1 MGKRFLL
8 VLLAFLVITG
18 FAWSGGNEEESG
30 EATMA
35 PAEATVSGDLKESPM
50 LAARVAAG
58 DLPPLAERIPEEP
71 FIVGPGVLMPE
82 EDLDWEVGRFGGT
95 MRVVRNSPNW
105 DASVFIQND
114 TAFLDIQGLNAD
126 VLAPAV
132 VKDFLVSDDQTEFTF
147 ILRKGMK
154 WSDGMPVTTEDVRFT
169 WEDFLLNE
177 QLTPVLPAWMKAGSS
192 GTGKPME
199 LDIIDEFS
207 FKLTFE
213 SPYGGFPVQMA
224 IAGWRGYTEL
234 LKPAHFLKDYHPKY
248 TPLDKLEPLIAAEEL
263 SAGEWW
269 TLFNLKDVPIW
280 HTSQPKA
287 IGFPLL
293 TPWIMVDAS
302 SDTYIYERNP
312 YYFKVDIAGNQL
324 PYIDKME
331 SYLVENEESAILKCL
346 AGEVDHSYVY
356 ATMESLPLFK
366 ENEEK
371 GNYNTILYDLHRTS
385 ADIWLNM
392 SYDDAVWQEVLQDV
406 RFRQALNYAINR
418 DEILDA
424 VYFGFAEKP
433 SQFPVEFNPTKA
445 NQLLDEMGMDK
456 KDSDG
461 FRLGPDGKRFTV
473 PIEYTE
479 IFGDYTPVA
488 ELVTDYWG
496 KVGIHTTLKVI
507 ESGLRATRKSA
518 NELQGSMLWS
528 SVTLWWNFVPFLAGD
543 ENFGPAWT
551 EWWTSGGV
559 AGVEPALPEMKEF
572 FSLLDKAWV
581 VSPTERVKVV
591 EDFTQIMYDNVFWF
605 GIVDKAKYA
614 VLINKDIGNV
624 AHQGFGI
631 GAQFAGEQY
640 FFRTR
645 N

>member
-1 MGKRFLL
+1 MLVVLVFLL
-8 VLLAFLVITG
+8 AAG
-18 FAWSGGNEEESG
+18 SAWAGAKAEESG
-30 EATMA
+30 EAGTA
-35 PAEATVSGDLKESPM
+35 TVATVSGDLKESPM
-50 LAARVAAG
+50 LSKLVEAG
-58 DLPPLAERIPEEP
+58 KLPPLSERLPEEP
-71 FIVGPGVLMPE
+71 FVVGPGVLMPE
-82 EDLDWEVGRFGGT
+82 EDLDWEVGRYGGT
-95 MRVVRNSPNW
+95 MRLVRNSPNW

-114 TAFLDIQGLNAD
+114 TAFLEIQGLNAN
-126 VLAPAV
+126 VLAPSV
-132 VKDFLVSDDQTEFTF
+132 VSDFIVSDDQTSFTF

-154 WSDGMPVTTEDVRFT
+154 WSDGAPVTTEDVRFT
-169 WEDFLLNE
+169 WEDFLQNE

-199 LDIIDEFS
+199 VDIVDEFT
-207 FKLTFE
+207 FKITFE

-248 TPLDKLEPLIAAEEL
+248 TSMEKLEPLIAAEEL
-263 SAGEWW
+263 TEGEWW
-269 TLFNLKDVPIW
+269 TLFNQIDVPIW

-287 IGFPLL
+287 IGFPML

-302 SDTYIYERNP
+302 TDTYVYERNP

-324 PYIDKME
+324 PYIDGLE

-346 AGEVDHSYVY
+346 AGEVDHSYEY

-392 SYDDAVWQEVLQDV
+392 SYDDPVWQQVIQDL

-418 DEILDA
+418 EEILDA
-424 VYFGFAEKP
+424 VYFDFAEKP
-433 SQFPVEFNPTKA
+433 SQFPTEFNVDKA
-445 NQLLDEMGMDK
+445 NQLLDEMGLDK
-456 KDSDG
+456 KDSEG
-461 FRLGPDGKRFTV
+461 YRLGPDGKRFTV

-479 IFGDYTPVA
+479 IFGDFTPVA
-488 ELVTDYWG
+488 ELATDYWG
-496 KVGIHTTLKVI
+496 KVGIHVTTKVL
-507 ESGLRATRKSA
+507 EGGLRSTRKAA
-518 NELQGSMLWS
+518 NELKASMLWS
-528 SVTLWWNFVPFLAGD
+528 SATVWWNFVPFLAGD
-543 ENFGPAWT
+543 ENFAPLWT
-551 EWWTSGGV
+551 LWWTSGGV
-559 AGVEPALPEMKEF
+559 SGEEPTIPELKEF
-572 FSLLDKAWV
+572 YALMSKAWV
-581 VSPTERVKVV
+581 VSAAERDQVV
-591 EDFTQIMYDNVFWF
+591 ADFTQLMYDNVFWF